1 MVNPQTGEA
10 LGLITEEL
18 NTETIDNLLH
28 NLSKRLGE
36 TRHAVLIW
44 DNAAYHTSKK
54 LVVPANITL
63 LQLPP
68 YSPELN
74 CVERVWHWMRS
85 HHLSNRAYADLAAV
99 QRATEESCSRITADR
114 LKTVCRTDW
123 IERSN

>member
-1 MVNPQTGEA
+1 MVNPVSGDA
-10 LGLITEEL
+10 LGMITAEL
-18 NTETIDNLLH
+18 NTETMNDLLH

-44 DNAAYHTSKK
+44 DNAGYHTTKK
-54 LVVPANITL
+54 LEVPANITL
-63 LQLPP
+63 LPLPP

-99 QRATEESCSRITADR
+99 YQATEESSPIG
-114 LKTVCRTDW
+114 
-123 IERSN
+123 